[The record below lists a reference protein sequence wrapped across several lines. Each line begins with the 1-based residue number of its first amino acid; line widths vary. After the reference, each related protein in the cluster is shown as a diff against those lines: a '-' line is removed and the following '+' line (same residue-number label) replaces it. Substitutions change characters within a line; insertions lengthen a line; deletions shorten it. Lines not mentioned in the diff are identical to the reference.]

1 MPVFR
6 SLHRGAKGDI
16 ICSFL
21 KYFLASAMDTLQ
33 GPSVDEASRFLF
45 SGSRLIRDKERNQ
58 EVHNL
63 KKKKKKKKSII
74 SARAVPWQL
83 VM

>member
-21 KYFLASAMDTLQ
+21 KYFLASVMDTLQ

-63 KKKKKKKKSII
+63 SQGC
-74 SARAVPWQL
+74 SLATSDVTVTGAVREGLP
-83 VM
+83 